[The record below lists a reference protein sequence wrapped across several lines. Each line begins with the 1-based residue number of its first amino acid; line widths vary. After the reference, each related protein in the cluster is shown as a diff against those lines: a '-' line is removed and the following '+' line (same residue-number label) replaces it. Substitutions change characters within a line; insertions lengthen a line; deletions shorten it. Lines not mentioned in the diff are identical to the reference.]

1 MARRGD
7 GVNVGSAQRVERV
20 KRSARPQPS
29 QPSQPSQPPLAPQPS
44 HHDPEALSNDPGVI
58 VRQQAL
64 LREITMTLLIT
75 LALFLGLHS
84 SAQAVPLDGPSMQP
98 GLHTDERVLVNSLA
112 YTFRGPERGDVIV
125 FHPPTAP
132 NERYIKRV
140 IGLPGDTIT
149 LTADQV
155 IVNGVT
161 LDEPYIT
168 PAPPGESEN
177 PEPATIK
184 LSETQYFVM
193 GDNRTNSEDSRFFG
207 PITQHAIIGKAQFVV
222 WPLSALHAIDT
233 YPATYSQ
240 VPDARAPAAAPL
252 SWFALTP
259 LLG

>member
-1 MARRGD
+1 MARKANETEIDAEMSPERAESVEDVKQAHTPSAAGATGHDGD
-7 GVNVGSAQRVERV
+7 DERPSDPRVV
-20 KRSARPQPS
+20 
-29 QPSQPSQPPLAPQPS
+29 
-44 HHDPEALSNDPGVI
+44 

-75 LALFLGLHS
+75 LALFIGLHF

-112 YTFRGPERGDVIV
+112 YTFHGPERGDVIV
-125 FHPPTAP
+125 FHPPSAP

-149 LTADQV
+149 LTPNGV

-161 LDEPYIT
+161 LHETYIT

-177 PEPATIK
+177 PEPETIK
-184 LSETQYFVM
+184 LSESQYFVM

-207 PITQHAIIGKAQFVV
+207 PITQREIIGKAEYVV
-222 WPLSALHAIDT
+222 WPLTSLQPIN
-233 YPATYSQ
+233 TYSSEYQQ
-240 VPDARAPAAAPL
+240 VPDA
-252 SWFALTP
+252 LTP
-259 LLG
+259 LAPVVAWVGF